1 MLTFPNSGSGRPY
14 ISLDART
21 GMWKISTAN
30 GPEMVD
36 LKGKTMALDVANAVQ
51 GWLHVGPSGA
61 DWQPIERG
69 QWGNAPSADHKPGVA
84 LTVVIENE
92 VRELRG
98 NSKALTGFI
107 AAIAREVGS
116 QAAADGPLPLIR
128 IEGSKVVKIGQGT
141 SVDVQYKLAPA
152 AKWVDRSV
160 LHADGA
166 DPAPAPAKAAK
177 AAPKAADDAPFDTGL
192 EF

>member
-1 MLTFPNSGSGRPY
+1 MLTFPNSGGSSSY
-14 ISLDART
+14 ASLDART
-21 GMWKISTAN
+21 GLWKISSAE
-30 GPEMVD
+30 GPVMVD

-51 GWLHVGPSGA
+51 GWLHVGPSVA

-69 QWGNAPSADHKPGVA
+69 QWGNAPSADHKPGVS
-84 LTVVIENE
+84 LTVVIDGGEP
-92 VRELRG
+92 RQLRG

-166 DPAPAPAKAAK
+166 EPAPAPAKAAK
-177 AAPKAADDAPFDTGL
+177 AAPKAAEDDSL